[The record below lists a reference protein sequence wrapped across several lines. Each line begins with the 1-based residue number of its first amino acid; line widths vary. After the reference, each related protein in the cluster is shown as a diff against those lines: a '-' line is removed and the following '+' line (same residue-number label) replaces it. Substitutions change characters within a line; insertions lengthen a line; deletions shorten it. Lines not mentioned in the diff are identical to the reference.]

1 MKQSYFTQKCK
12 MVGSLSLFFFMFLAF
27 QVHAQTKTIT
37 GTVTSEDGSPVPG
50 VNVVQKGTTNGTA
63 TDFDGK
69 YTLDL
74 QGGLDILEFS
84 YIGFATQDIKVGN
97 LRSINVT
104 MTEDTQ
110 SLDEVVIIGYAP
122 VDREKVLG
130 AMSTVDSKE
139 IVQVTPTNSFEAVQ
153 GRLSGVQILSNG
165 GPGAGFDIRIRG
177 IATFSSGT
185 SPLYVVDGQQLTNI
199 DNLDPSDIK
208 TFEVLKD
215 GATAAIYGSRGANG
229 VVLITT
235 KSGSA
240 GGVKID
246 VTANTAYTTLNGS
259 LPLSNTRQRVL
270 YEDIQRSN
278 QTALTANQRDSLSL
292 LLRNSFDLQKLITR
306 PAVRQQVNIGVSGG
320 DEKTKVYWNTG
331 YLDQEGVVVNSSYK
345 RLNSRFKMDFKASKK
360 FTLGTNLNLSFEEQ
374 YGLNENQ
381 VFQQMVERIA
391 YFPVFEPDG
400 SYSPEIAGRQNPL
413 AEAQLRTQRSR
424 NYRANLFNYA
434 EYKILPSLSFKSTL
448 GINFRYRKDND
459 FEPIL
464 TQNPNNPIPKGAEE
478 NQLSYDIQ
486 QENFFNYIQK
496 FGDHSVS
503 AFAGMQLQKYWF
515 EGLGIG
521 ANFLTDNI
529 ETFNNVDP
537 LTLAINTGQTENENH
552 TLFSLFAGF
561 NYDYKNKY
569 LVGATIRRDGSSRF
583 GEENKYGVFPSVTL
597 GWRVSGENFMADSNV
612 INNLLFRYSYGQTGN
627 ENIGNYEFTSTYAPG
642 AIYNG
647 VSGIFPATLGNSA
660 ISWENTISNNIGM
673 DLGMFNNRFNLSVD
687 VWSRL
692 TEDLL
697 ATVPLAEESGYSGIR
712 QNIGSVENRGID
724 IALSGTI
731 LQSDNFTWSSSFN
744 ISFLEN
750 EVKELAGGTSFQSG
764 NYLIEE
770 GQPIGNIYGYKNLG
784 IYQYDESNAYSEQG
798 VRLTPNFDS
807 DGAFVNYTLNGQ
819 EYTGTVNQMRNAG
832 QVLRGGDI
840 IWDDVSGDYD
850 ITVDDRQ
857 IIGNGLPKYFGGF
870 SNDFTYKNFSFG
882 FLLDYTFGND
892 LYRNYDEARNDL
904 NSANETPG
912 PDRIEGAWRNPGD
925 ITEFPRLA
933 RVAQN
938 RERPNSFYVT
948 PGDYIRLR
956 YVRFEYRLAPDYL
969 NRIDWINAVSF
980 NLSFNNWYT
989 WTNYVGYN
997 PELGSRGNAL
1007 QPGIDNLRY
1016 PNTRDIILGLRVQ
1029 F

>member
-306 PAVRQQVNIGVSGG
+306 PAVRQQVNIGVSG
-320 DEKTKVYWNTG
+320 
-331 YLDQEGVVVNSSYK
+331 
-345 RLNSRFKMDFKASKK
+345 
-360 FTLGTNLNLSFEEQ
+360 
-374 YGLNENQ
+374 
-381 VFQQMVERIA
+381 
-391 YFPVFEPDG
+391 
-400 SYSPEIAGRQNPL
+400 
-413 AEAQLRTQRSR
+413 
-424 NYRANLFNYA
+424 
-434 EYKILPSLSFKSTL
+434 
-448 GINFRYRKDND
+448 
-459 FEPIL
+459 
-464 TQNPNNPIPKGAEE
+464 
-478 NQLSYDIQ
+478 
-486 QENFFNYIQK
+486 
-496 FGDHSVS
+496 
-503 AFAGMQLQKYWF
+503 
-515 EGLGIG
+515 
-521 ANFLTDNI
+521 
-529 ETFNNVDP
+529 
-537 LTLAINTGQTENENH
+537 
-552 TLFSLFAGF
+552 
-561 NYDYKNKY
+561 
-569 LVGATIRRDGSSRF
+569 
-583 GEENKYGVFPSVTL
+583 
-597 GWRVSGENFMADSNV
+597 
-612 INNLLFRYSYGQTGN
+612 
-627 ENIGNYEFTSTYAPG
+627 
-642 AIYNG
+642 
-647 VSGIFPATLGNSA
+647 
-660 ISWENTISNNIGM
+660 
-673 DLGMFNNRFNLSVD
+673 
-687 VWSRL
+687 
-692 TEDLL
+692 
-697 ATVPLAEESGYSGIR
+697 
-712 QNIGSVENRGID
+712 
-724 IALSGTI
+724 
-731 LQSDNFTWSSSFN
+731 
-744 ISFLEN
+744 
-750 EVKELAGGTSFQSG
+750 
-764 NYLIEE
+764 
-770 GQPIGNIYGYKNLG
+770 
-784 IYQYDESNAYSEQG
+784 
-798 VRLTPNFDS
+798 
-807 DGAFVNYTLNGQ
+807 
-819 EYTGTVNQMRNAG
+819 
-832 QVLRGGDI
+832 
-840 IWDDVSGDYD
+840 
-850 ITVDDRQ
+850 
-857 IIGNGLPKYFGGF
+857 
-870 SNDFTYKNFSFG
+870 
-882 FLLDYTFGND
+882 
-892 LYRNYDEARNDL
+892 
-904 NSANETPG
+904 
-912 PDRIEGAWRNPGD
+912 
-925 ITEFPRLA
+925 
-933 RVAQN
+933 
-938 RERPNSFYVT
+938 
-948 PGDYIRLR
+948 
-956 YVRFEYRLAPDYL
+956 
-969 NRIDWINAVSF
+969 
-980 NLSFNNWYT
+980 
-989 WTNYVGYN
+989 
-997 PELGSRGNAL
+997 
-1007 QPGIDNLRY
+1007 
-1016 PNTRDIILGLRVQ
+1016 
-1029 F
+1029 